1 MEHIAND
8 TVVPKRQQ
16 LQIELAQSASG
27 IGAFVLGIGVGV
39 LFLGSLGVAK
49 FVFLAVGIASHGW
62 GMTALSRMKNTDGS
76 PMFYTNHWL
85 RLLMWVC
92 AVALIALT
100 VFLINALA

>member
-1 MEHIAND
+1 MQLSKPHPAD
-8 TVVPKRQQ
+8 KQQ
-16 LQIELAQSASG
+16 LKIELAQSASG

-39 LFLGSLGVAK
+39 LFLATVSVAK
-49 FVFLAVGIASHGW
+49 FAFLAAGIVLHGW
-62 GMTALSRMKNTDGS
+62 GMMALSRMKNTDGS

-92 AVALIALT
+92 AVALIALI